1 MRSATIFTAT
11 ATSTNTLD
19 STSSVFLPTN
29 YETRTVQVTT
39 TGTAATVKIS
49 GSNDQIGKVALGT
62 FTLSGS
68 TLSDGL
74 VLNAPVNWRY
84 LAVDVTSFTG
94 ATSTQVLVTT
104 TSAEAYK

>member
-1 MRSATIFTAT
+1 MRSQEIFRAT
-11 ATSTNTLD
+11 ATGTNTLD
-19 STSSVFLPTN
+19 TTSSVFIPTN

-39 TGTAATVKIS
+39 NGTSATVKLS
-49 GSNDQIGKVALGT
+49 GSNDGVGKVTLGT

-74 VLNAPVNWRY
+74 VLNAPINWKY
-84 LAVDVTSFTG
+84 LAVDVTAFAG
-94 ATSTQVLVTT
+94 ATTQYVIATT